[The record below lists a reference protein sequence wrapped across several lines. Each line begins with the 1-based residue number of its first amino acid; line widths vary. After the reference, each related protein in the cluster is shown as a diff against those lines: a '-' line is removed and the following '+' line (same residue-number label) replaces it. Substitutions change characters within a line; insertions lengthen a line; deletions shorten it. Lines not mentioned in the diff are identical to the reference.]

1 MPRTGRVVS
10 LTGYNHIIA
19 RGNGGICIFED
30 DEDRYRMLTLFEDK
44 LVGNGIEISAWCLM
58 SNHFHLMVDDPHGR
72 ISSCMSG
79 VLTSYVKYFNRKT
92 DRIGH
97 LFQDRFKNIPVEN
110 DTQAIALADYI
121 HMNPVKAGVS
131 AVDKY
136 RWSSYRAYA
145 YGYDGFGF
153 CDPGVVL
160 DLVGGSLAYRHYLDD
175 RLKQSPYDAEPPL
188 RILDDEVL
196 KLAEEIAS
204 PVSLSSIRSMS
215 PSERKPILCK
225 MRKAGLTVNQI
236 VRAVGLGRATIAN
249 GTSGWRNM

>member
-44 LVGNGIEISAWCLM
+44 LVGNGIF
-58 SNHFHLMVDDPHGR
+58 NH
-72 ISSCMSG
+72 
-79 VLTSYVKYFNRKT
+79 KT
-92 DRIGH
+92 DRVGH

-110 DTQAIALADYI
+110 DIQAIALADYI

-131 AVDKY
+131 AVDNY

-153 CDPGVVL
+153 CDPGIVL
-160 DLVGGSLAYRHYLDD
+160 DLVGGSLEYRHYLDE
-175 RLKQSPYDAEPPL
+175 RLESAPYDAEPRP
-188 RILDDEVL
+188 RVLDDEVL
-196 KLAEEIAS
+196 KIAKEIAF
-204 PVSLSSIRSMS
+204 PVSLSDIKAMT
-215 PSERKPILCK
+215 PAERRPILCK
-225 MRKAGLTVNQI
+225 MRKSGLTVNQI
-236 VRAVGLGRATIAN
+236 VRAVGLGRATVAN
-249 GTSGWRNM
+249 GTSGWREF

>member
-30 DEDRYRMLTLFEDK
+30 DEDRYRMLTLFEGK
-44 LVGNGIEISAWCLM
+44 LVGNGIGVTAWCLM

-79 VLTSYVKYFNRKT
+79 ILTSYAKYFNRKT
-92 DRIGH
+92 DRVGH

-110 DTQAIALADYI
+110 DIQAIALADYI

-131 AVDKY
+131 AVDTY

-153 CDPGVVL
+153 CDPGIVL
-160 DLVGGSLAYRHYLDD
+160 DLVGGSLEYRHYLDD
-175 RLKQSPYDAEPPL
+175 RLQSAPYDAEPHP
-188 RILDDEVL
+188 RVLDDKVL
-196 KLAEEIAS
+196 EIAKQIAA
-204 PVSLSSIRSMS
+204 PASLSDIKAMT
-215 PSERKPILCK
+215 PTERRPVLCK
-225 MRKAGLTVNQI
+225 MRKSGLTVNQI

-249 GTSGWRNM
+249 GTSGWRDM